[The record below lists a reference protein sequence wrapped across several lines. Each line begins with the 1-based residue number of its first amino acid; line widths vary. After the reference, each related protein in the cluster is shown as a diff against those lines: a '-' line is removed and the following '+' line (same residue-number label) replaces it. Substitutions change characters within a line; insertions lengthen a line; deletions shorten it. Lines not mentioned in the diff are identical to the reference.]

1 MHLSKCSTGAF
12 FFDIMSSLSKLGGK
26 MTKMFSSRKI
36 KAAALVCSLFFS
48 ANSFSFAQKSAENSS
63 QNQNTE
69 VSQNQNSS
77 SSSLSQNDSSS
88 NQNNQSQTP
97 YWSVSSTENQVS
109 SPSTFGLFLRMV
121 ISLLIV
127 IGLVYLVVRIF
138 KKNTGMADTDDSFLR
153 RVAVLSI
160 GSGKSVQ
167 IVTLLENAYLIGVT
181 DNNINLI
188 SEIKDKELV
197 DSLNL
202 LADKNQNTG
211 KPKSFSEVLDIFL
224 KGTKNKNAFS
234 DDAKKAGDILKNQR
248 DRFNRGE

>member
-1 MHLSKCSTGAF
+1 MHLSKYSTGAF
-12 FFDIMSSLSKLGGK
+12 FFDIINLLSKLGGK
-26 MTKMFSSRKI
+26 MTRKFSFRKI
-36 KAAALVCSLFFS
+36 KAAALVCSLFLCAS
-48 ANSFSFAQKSAENSS
+48 NLTFAQDSSQNQSSENKNQTEISENPTNSSSS
-63 QNQNTE
+63 QNQN
-69 VSQNQNSS
+69 NQN
-77 SSSLSQNDSSS
+77 
-88 NQNNQSQTP
+88 QTP

-127 IGLVYLVVRIF
+127 IGLVYFVVKIF
-138 KKNTGMADTDDSFLR
+138 RKNSGIADMDDSFLR

-202 LADKNQNTG
+202 LADKNQNTN
-211 KPKSFSEVLDIFL
+211 KPKNFSEVLDIFL

-234 DDAKKAGDILKNQR
+234 DDAKKASDILKNQR

>member
-1 MHLSKCSTGAF
+1 M
-12 FFDIMSSLSKLGGK
+12 GGK
-26 MTKMFSSRKI
+26 MTKMFSFRKI
-36 KAAALVCSLFFS
+36 KAAALVCFLFFCAS
-48 ANSFSFAQKSAENSS
+48 TLSFAQDSS
-63 QNQNTE
+63 
-69 VSQNQNSS
+69 QNSS
-77 SSSLSQNDSSS
+77 SGSQNQTEISQSQNQNDSSS
-88 NQNNQSQTP
+88 NQNNQNQTP

-127 IGLVYLVVRIF
+127 IGLVYLVVKIF
-138 KKNTGMADTDDSFLR
+138 RKNSGIADSDDSFLR

-181 DNNINLI
+181 DNSINLI

-202 LADKNQNTG
+202 LADKNQNTS

>member
-1 MHLSKCSTGAF
+1 MHLSKYSTGAF
-12 FFDIMSSLSKLGGK
+12 FFDIIKLLSKLGGK
-26 MTKMFSSRKI
+26 MTKKFSFRKI
-36 KAAALVCSLFFS
+36 KAAALVCSLFFCV
-48 ANSFSFAQKSAENSS
+48 NSFSFAQSSSANSSS
-63 QNQNTE
+63 QNQNQTE
-69 VSQNQNSS
+69 NTQNQANQN
-77 SSSLSQNDSSS
+77 QNDSSS
-88 NQNNQSQTP
+88 NQNNQNQTP
-97 YWSVSSTENQVS
+97 YWSVASSENQVS

-138 KKNTGMADTDDSFLR
+138 KKNSGIADTDDSFLR

-202 LADKNQNTG
+202 LADKNQNTN